1 MRFPQLDREALLP
14 TVIIAR
20 RVRLSGPVAAQLDPH
35 NTGRSQPLRLLCDSR
50 WKVIADVEVR
60 QGQTGFQQQLLS
72 RVRVSHA
79 IAEPAREHPNRD
91 ICHAAR
97 EKADRIELGV
107 RVERPNANQS
117 ERERGRADTR
127 HQAELERD
135 ERDRN
140 DIKQRDP
147 LPDLRSCMA
156 KREHDDEK
164 RGGGHQ
170 HHVPPLDPAT
180 NR

>member
-1 MRFPQLDREALLP
+1 MRQR
-14 TVIIAR
+14 
-20 RVRLSGPVAAQLDPH
+20 
-35 NTGRSQPLRLLCDSR
+35 
-50 WKVIADVEVR
+50 
-60 QGQTGFQQQLLS
+60 QTGFQQQLLS

-135 ERDRN
+135 ERDRD

-147 LPDLRSCMA
+147 LPNLRSCMA